1 MLAIDNI
8 SNLVISKDKIIDLL
22 NIYEVKGNHFYYVNL
37 FKKNEKSFY
46 KKRDYEN
53 IFYLAKILKIDFT
66 PSKLDRFSKSDYLA
80 KNNDEIYFLN
90 IKEALGR
97 ISKNK
102 DNFEIVAN
110 ELIDLASLI
119 YKNIKRNPL
128 NNITAD
134 KLEYLANK
142 DQSERNFIEFY
153 VSKFLKIY
161 QKRENELLMILLS
174 FLLDID
180 CLLMFKENNFLVALI
195 SFYGLLQK
203 DFKVFNYVSFFKHL
217 YENLDEFNKIMQISR
232 TNWQLKSPEIISLL
246 KVLIKII
253 KQADSELKLLGQS
266 YQFEITRNKSDA
278 IENFILRSEQI
289 FSKDEIRKALPRLSE
304 ATINRALKRL
314 RDEGKIIPLKTG
326 RSASWQRVVKGIK
339 EDMNFGIFT
348 KAEFDKKSK

>member
-1 MLAIDNI
+1 MLAIENI
-8 SNLVISKDKIIDLL
+8 TNLTISKDKIIDLL

-53 IFYLAKILKIDFT
+53 IYYLAKILNINFT
-66 PSKLDRFSKSDYLA
+66 EAKLDRFSKSDYAPKLT
-80 KNNDEIYFLN
+80 DEIYFLN
-90 IKEALGR
+90 IKEALRR
-97 ISKNK
+97 ISKNN

-128 NNITAD
+128 NKITPD

-142 DQSERNFIEFY
+142 DQGERNFIEFY
-153 VSKFLKIY
+153 VSKFLRLY
-161 QKRENELLMILLS
+161 QQRENELLMILLS
-174 FLLDID
+174 FFLDID

-195 SFYGLLQK
+195 AFYGLLQK

-217 YENLDEFNKIMQISR
+217 YENLDEFNMVTQISK
-232 TNWQLKSPEIISLL
+232 TNWQLGTPEIISLL

-253 KQADSELKLLGQS
+253 KNADSELKLLGQS
-266 YQFEITRNKSDA
+266 YQFEITRNKSDS
-278 IENFILRSEQI
+278 IENFILRSEQV
-289 FSKDEIRKALPRLSE
+289 FSKDEIRKAMPRLSE
-304 ATINRALKRL
+304 TTINRALKRL
-314 RDEGKIIPLKTG
+314 RDEGKIIPLGTG
-326 RSASWQRVVKGIK
+326 RSANWQRVVEGIK
-339 EDMNFGIFT
+339 EDLDFGIFS